1 MIAVSAAMMAES
13 LALARKGGI
22 GWQDMLKVLDE
33 SAVASPMVKYKTA
46 PLRSR
51 DFVSSFSC
59 KQMAKDLDLILGA
72 GHAVGVP
79 LQLAAQV
86 RETYG
91 ALVAQGDGETDFIA
105 TVKHL
110 ERLSGL
116 GEPKL
121 GEPKL

>member
-1 MIAVSAAMMAES
+1 
-13 LALARKGGI
+13 
-22 GWQDMLKVLDE
+22 
-33 SAVASPMVKYKTA
+33 VASPMVKYKTA
-46 PLRSR
+46 PLRNR
-51 DFVSSFSC
+51 DFDSTFSC
-59 KQMAKDLDLILGA
+59 RQMAKDLDLILGA

-86 RETYG
+86 RATYG
-91 ALVAQGDGETDFIA
+91 ALVAQGDGDADFIA

-121 GEPKL
+121 